1 MKIIAV
7 IPCLNEEK
15 FIGDVV
21 FKTIKH
27 VDKVIVIDDGSKDA
41 TARIAREAG
50 AEVISHPSSRGAGAA
65 TRTGLDAA
73 FKYGADIV
81 VTLDGD
87 GQHDPAEIPLLLQP
101 LLQDD
106 ADLVIGSRFIKHETN
121 IPAYRKLGVDFITWM
136 YNLGT
141 DVKVT
146 DSQSGFRAHSRKLL
160 ESVDITH
167 DDFSFS
173 VEVLV
178 KARTRGFRIAEVPIS
193 CLYHGQGSTS
203 NPVSHGISVVM
214 AVVGIRLSNVLFGG
228 KNK

>member
-1 MKIIAV
+1 MKTIAV
-7 IPCLNEEK
+7 IPCLNEEH

-21 FKTIKH
+21 ARALKH

-41 TARIAREAG
+41 TARIARDAG
-50 AEVISHPSSRGAGAA
+50 AEVISHSSRRGAGAA
-65 TRTGLDAA
+65 TRTGFEAA
-73 FKYGADIV
+73 LKSGADIV

-87 GQHDPAEIPLLLQP
+87 GQHDPDEIPLLLQP

-106 ADLVIGSRFIKHETN
+106 AYLVIGSRFIKHETN

-146 DSQSGFRAHSRKLL
+146 DSQSGFRAHSRRLL
-160 ESVDITH
+160 ESIDITY

-173 VEVLV
+173 VEMLV
-178 KARTRGFRIAEVPIS
+178 KARTKGFRIAEVPIS
-193 CLYHGQGSTS
+193 CLYHGRGSTS
-203 NPVSHGISVVM
+203 NPLSHGISVVI

-228 KNK
+228 ENK

>member
-7 IPCLNEEK
+7 IPCFNEEH

-21 FKTIKH
+21 FETIKY
-27 VDKVIVIDDGSKDA
+27 VDKVIVIDDGSKDD

-50 AEVISHPSSRGAGAA
+50 AEVISHPSCWGAGAA
-65 TRTGLDAA
+65 TRTGFEAA
-73 FKYGADIV
+73 LKSGADIV

-87 GQHDPAEIPLLLQP
+87 SQHDPSEIPLLLRP

-106 ADLVIGSRFIKHETN
+106 ADLVIGSRFIKHKTN
-121 IPAYRKLGVDFITWM
+121 IPAYRELGVDFITWM

-141 DVKVT
+141 NVKVT

-160 ESVDITH
+160 GSVDIKH

-178 KARTRGFRIAEVPIS
+178 KARKRGFRIAEVPIS
-193 CLYHGQGSTS
+193 CLYHDQGSTL
-203 NPVSHGISVVM
+203 NPVSHGISVVI

>member
-65 TRTGLDAA
+65 TRTGFEAA

-167 DDFSFS
+167 EDFSFS

-178 KARTRGFRIAEVPIS
+178 KARTRGLRIAEVPIS

-203 NPVSHGISVVM
+203 NPVSRCRTTMDPVKPRRDRSTL
-214 AVVGIRLSNVLFGG
+214 A
-228 KNK
+228 